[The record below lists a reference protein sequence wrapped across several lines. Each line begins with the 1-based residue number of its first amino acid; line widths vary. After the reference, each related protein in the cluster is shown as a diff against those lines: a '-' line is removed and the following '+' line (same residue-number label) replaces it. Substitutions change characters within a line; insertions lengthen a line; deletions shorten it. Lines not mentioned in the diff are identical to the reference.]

1 MMVMLYTATRIGL
14 PLLNPYLNSSANF
27 STGVNYAVSGA
38 TAQTASSL
46 NSRLLIPLT
55 TLSLDVQ
62 IGWHLTLKSTTTPPP
77 NPSNN
82 TSHDNSLYVIEIG
95 GNDYIVALTSF
106 LYSPSYVA
114 TNFIPLVIAKI
125 RNATEVL
132 YANGAR
138 NLLYIGVT
146 PLGCSP
152 SLLST
157 FLLGAKDS
165 NGCLTDINT
174 LSYNHGLSLLNLVN
188 QLRLNYTD
196 ATFSFLDY
204 YAAYTQVIGNS
215 SSYGFSNT
223 LQACCGAG
231 PLFPYRYNPLLFC
244 NALSTTTLD
253 TLCANP
259 NTFINWDGIHFTHKF
274 NSVIFN
280 LTVNAG
286 SYLNPPNAFSTC
298 MPSM

>member
-1 MMVMLYTATRIGL
+1 MLLASLRHPAIL
-14 PLLNPYLNSSANF
+14 RSSY
-27 STGVNYAVSGA
+27 SE
-38 TAQTASSL
+38 
-46 NSRLLIPLT
+46 
-55 TLSLDVQ
+55 TLFR
-62 IGWHLTLKSTTTPPP
+62 TPAME
-77 NPSNN
+77 

-138 NLLYIGVT
+138 NFLYIGVT
-146 PLGCSP
+146 PLGCSPSLLSTFLLGGSLRKRSPQFSLHRSHSSGCSP

-244 NALSTTTLD
+244 NAVSTTTLD

-274 NSVIFN
+274 NFVIFN

-286 SYLNPPNAFSTC
+286 SYLNPPNAFSTS